1 MITYPQVLAA
11 TKKALIAGPTE
22 LVAAITLGGLASLMP
37 SESVVVGGI
46 VMVALLLLDLV
57 TGAAAAWYA
66 GKFDGNVL
74 FRRTVAKMVGYSCSI
89 LAVYA
94 VIWGVSQAAALTPT
108 LKRDGVAGA
117 MLTVLSI
124 LILHEARSVLINSA
138 QMDLPVL
145 GQLGK
150 WLKRAEK
157 RSVQKLN
164 SVWNNPDTD

>member
-1 MITYPQVLAA
+1 MITIHSVTMAA
-11 TKKALIAGPTE
+11 KKALVPGPIE
-22 LVAAITLGGLASLMP
+22 IVAAVTLGGLASLMP
-37 SESVVVGGI
+37 AESVVIGGI
-46 VMVALLLLDLV
+46 VMAALLMLDLV
-57 TGAAAAWYA
+57 TGAASAWYA

-150 WLKRAEK
+150 WLKKAEGK
-157 RSVQKLN
+157 AVKALTPEALPGNQ
-164 SVWNNPDTD
+164 